1 MKNKSEFTSV
11 ENESMRIALSCL
23 LSTICLCAPAVPRVE
38 IPPQGIAFGEITAGV
53 EAKGSLELS
62 NSGDSPL
69 GVSRVK
75 ACCGATAE
83 LVPMTVPAGD
93 RAMLTV
99 SLKPQLPGEFSKSV
113 TISCDDPRSPV
124 VVIPVTGVAVEGR
137 GPSAASRFTLPA
149 ILLAGFV
156 DGFNPCSFAIM
167 ISLAGILAIGG
178 RRRRARIAGGLA
190 FCAASFLTYML
201 MGLGLM
207 QALRA
212 LEGLRLVHDV
222 ALGVLALAL
231 FVLSFLSFRDA
242 ARFKKVPVFTVV
254 TLKLPEGVKNLI
266 RTIAMSSWSGPAVVL
281 AGFGCGFLVTLLDA
295 LCTGQVYVPALAL
308 ISREPGAWRSFAL
321 LVAYNLA
328 FIAPLV
334 AVFVLAS
341 RTTDAFRMA
350 KWSSR
355 NVIPAKI
362 ALGVVF
368 LVLGVLVFPR
378 VGGRLADALHP
389 RRAELPPVPVA
400 ESTAPRVRVS
410 AKSPAPEVRA
420 WETADPSP
428 AVSRVCGGDGATAD
442 RYEARNDALRSIAR
456 RRDLADGDVAALMSY
471 VKSRGGSL
479 RPERE
484 AALRNDVLNLL
495 RNQRNVPEGLVGL
508 LLGIAADGGRDPA
521 LVDYAFQHLGALQ
534 HDIDDDAVRTR
545 VRAAFVRA
553 AKDVGRPFA
562 GTALYSLA
570 DAPRPTPDGD
580 AELRRLTLALLAP
593 GAHPLARLS
602 AVQLAGER
610 GYREAL
616 PAVRGILTGD
626 RRDAVQDIAAVGALG
641 LIGEASDAALVRA
654 ALERGGSRLRPA
666 AETALKRI
674 VEREGGAVK

>member
-1 MKNKSEFTSV
+1 M
-11 ENESMRIALSCL
+11 
-23 LSTICLCAPAVPRVE
+23 
-38 IPPQGIAFGEITAGV
+38 PQGGILLGDVEPGEAVTATV
-53 EAKGSLELS
+53 VVS
-62 NSGDSPL
+62 NAAERTIS
-69 GVSRVK
+69 VSRVK
-75 ACCGATAE
+75 ACCGGEAE
-83 LVPMTVPAGD
+83 LSPMSVPSKGE
-93 RAMLTV
+93 AMLT
-99 SLKPQLPGEFSKSV
+99 LKMRAQIPGEIAKAV
-113 TISCDDPRSPV
+113 TLYCDDPHQPIV
-124 VVIPVTGVAVEGR
+124 KVPVTGRVVE
-137 GPSAASRFTLPA
+137 SAEVKMMTGVTLA
-149 ILLAGFV
+149 TVIAAGFV

-242 ARFKKVPVFTVV
+242 ARFRRIPVFTVV

-308 ISREPGAWRSFAL
+308 ISREPGAWRSVAL
-321 LVAYNLA
+321 LALYNLA
-328 FIAPLV
+328 FIVPLV

-341 RTTDAFRMA
+341 RTTDAFQMA

-400 ESTAPRVRVS
+400 EPPAPRVRVS

-442 RYEARNDALRSIAR
+442 RYEARNGALRSIAR

-479 RPERE
+479 RPGRE

-508 LLGIAADGGRDPA
+508 LLGIAADGGRDSA

-534 HDIDDDAVRTR
+534 HDIADDAVRTR

-654 ALERGGSRLRPA
+654 ALNKGGSRLRPA

-674 VEREGGAVK
+674 AEREGGAVK

>member
-38 IPPQGIAFGEITAGV
+38 VPPQGVAFGEITAGV
-53 EAKGSLELS
+53 ETKGSLELS

-83 LVPMTVPAGD
+83 LVPMTVPAGG

-113 TISCDDPRSPV
+113 TISCDDPKSPV

-137 GPSAASRFTLPA
+137 GPSAASRFTLLA

-362 ALGVVF
+362 ALGF
-368 LVLGVLVFPR
+368 LFVLLGTLVFP
-378 VGGRLADALHP
+378 
-389 RRAELPPVPVA
+389 
-400 ESTAPRVRVS
+400 
-410 AKSPAPEVRA
+410 
-420 WETADPSP
+420 
-428 AVSRVCGGDGATAD
+428 
-442 RYEARNDALRSIAR
+442 
-456 RRDLADGDVAALMSY
+456 
-471 VKSRGGSL
+471 
-479 RPERE
+479 
-484 AALRNDVLNLL
+484 
-495 RNQRNVPEGLVGL
+495 GL
-508 LLGIAADGGRDPA
+508 
-521 LVDYAFQHLGALQ
+521 
-534 HDIDDDAVRTR
+534 
-545 VRAAFVRA
+545 
-553 AKDVGRPFA
+553 
-562 GTALYSLA
+562 
-570 DAPRPTPDGD
+570 
-580 AELRRLTLALLAP
+580 
-593 GAHPLARLS
+593 
-602 AVQLAGER
+602 
-610 GYREAL
+610 
-616 PAVRGILTGD
+616 
-626 RRDAVQDIAAVGALG
+626 
-641 LIGEASDAALVRA
+641 
-654 ALERGGSRLRPA
+654 GSRLA
-666 AETALKRI
+666 GLL
-674 VEREGGAVK
+674 GGAA